1 MSDVLTAKQAAEFLQ
16 LSPETVKAK
25 ARAGLMPAAK
35 VGREW
40 RFSRRQLLAWIEA
53 GGTIP
58 EELVDQGIIAVVE
71 ERMAREDEAR
81 VVPWEEDRRR
91 PDERLGQR

>member
-16 LSPETVKAK
+16 LSAETVKAK

-53 GGTIP
+53 GGVLS
-58 EELVDQGIIAVVE
+58 EELVDQGMIAVVE

-81 VVPWEEDRRR
+81 VVPWEEAEAAL
-91 PDERLGQR
+91 DE

>member
-40 RFSRRQLLAWIEA
+40 RFSRRQLLEWIED

-58 EELVDQGIIAVVE
+58 EELVDQGIVAVVE

-81 VVPWEEDRRR
+81 VVPWEEAEAAL
-91 PDERLGQR
+91 DE

>member
-16 LSPETVKAK
+16 LSAETVKAK

-40 RFSRRQLLAWIEA
+40 RFSRRQLLEWIED
-53 GGTIP
+53 GGTIA

-81 VVPWEEDRRR
+81 VVPWEEAEAAL
-91 PDERLGQR
+91 DE

>member
-1 MSDVLTAKQAAEFLQ
+1 MPDVLTAKQAAEFLQ

-25 ARAGLMPAAK
+25 ARAGLIPAAK

-40 RFSRRQLLAWIEA
+40 RFSRRQLLEWIED

-71 ERMAREDEAR
+71 ERMAHEDEAR
-81 VVPWEEDRRR
+81 VVPWEEAEAAL
-91 PDERLGQR
+91 DE

>member
-16 LSPETVKAK
+16 LSAETVKAK

-40 RFSRRQLLAWIEA
+40 RFSRRQLLEWIED
-53 GGTIP
+53 GGTIA
-58 EELVDQGIIAVVE
+58 EEQVDQGIIAVVE

-81 VVPWEEDRRR
+81 VVPWEEAEAAL
-91 PDERLGQR
+91 DE

>member
-16 LSPETVKAK
+16 LSAETVKAK

-40 RFSRRQLLAWIEA
+40 RFSRRQLLEWIED
-53 GGTIP
+53 GGTIA
-58 EELVDQGIIAVVE
+58 EELVDHGIIAVVE

-81 VVPWEEDRRR
+81 VVPWEEAEAAL
-91 PDERLGQR
+91 DE